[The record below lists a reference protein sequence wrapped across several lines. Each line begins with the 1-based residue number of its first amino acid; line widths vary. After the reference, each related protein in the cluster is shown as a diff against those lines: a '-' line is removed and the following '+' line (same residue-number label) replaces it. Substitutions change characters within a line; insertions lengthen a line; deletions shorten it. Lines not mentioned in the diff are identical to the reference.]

1 MFLLMATISIP
12 TSCDCE
18 RSFSRLRTINTYLR
32 STMSVD
38 RLNGHSLLYI
48 VYIIYSIYYIPI
60 HKDIYIY
67 VDYSYYSYYIVYI
80 DRL

>member
-1 MFLLMATISIP
+1 MLLLIDTIPI

-48 VYIIYSIYYIPI
+48 YIKTYRSIMIILFPNFQEEYN
-60 HKDIYIY
+60 
-67 VDYSYYSYYIVYI
+67 
-80 DRL
+80 

>member
-1 MFLLMATISIP
+1 MLLLNATIQI

-38 RLNGHSLLYI
+38 RLNGYSLLYI
-48 VYIIYSIYYIPI
+48 YILSYRSIMIMLFPNFQEE
-60 HKDIYIY
+60 
-67 VDYSYYSYYIVYI
+67 
-80 DRL
+80 

>member
-1 MFLLMATISIP
+1 MFLLMATIPI
-12 TSCDCE
+12 TSCDYE

-48 VYIIYSIYYIPI
+48 
-60 HKDIYIY
+60 HKDI
-67 VDYSYYSYYIVYI
+67 
-80 DRL
+80 

>member
-1 MFLLMATISIP
+1 MLLLMATIPI

-32 STMSVD
+32 STMSVV

-48 VYIIYSIYYIPI
+48 
-60 HKDIYIY
+60 H
-67 VDYSYYSYYIVYI
+67 I
-80 DRL
+80 DRLRLYYFHKEYN